1 MSLVI
6 MSLAYL
12 SGESLLIDQNIGIL
26 NARDESLTQKL
37 QWLNQKLQNTKG
49 ETSKLNL
56 SMQIQNS
63 QEILLGY

>member
-1 MSLVI
+1 